1 MSNNFDDD
9 PISYRRAGD
18 VAVDAGLR
26 TFFRSVYNYMIAG
39 LALTGVVGFVVAYF
53 AFQDGSVLG
62 QILYGSPVRWVV
74 MFAPLVLSFIFGGRI
89 YTMSPG
95 AAQAVFWTFSAL
107 MGVTLS
113 FIMAFAINSVGA
125 QQLANATGYSGPVVL
140 KAFLSASLGFG
151 ILSIF
156 GYTTNRDLSSIGAIA
171 GAGIIAAIIASVA
184 QLVLGNVFGIGIFQ
198 GGLFDIAISV
208 IVIFASLALIA
219 FTTQNLKGLYY
230 HAAQSGDQALAQSYA
245 IGGALSLYINFINL
259 FLSLLRI
266 FSARN

>member
-1 MSNNFDDD
+1 MSNNFDND

-39 LALTGVVGFVVAYF
+39 LALTGIVGFVVAYF
-53 AFQDGSVLG
+53 SFQDGSVLG

-74 MFAPLVLSFIFGGRI
+74 MFAPLGMALIFGGRI
-89 YTMSPG
+89 YTMSPA
-95 AAQAVFWTFSAL
+95 AAQAVFWAFAAL

-113 FIMAFAINSVGA
+113 YVMAFAINSVGA

-151 ILSIF
+151 VLSLF

-171 GAGIIAAIIASVA
+171 GAGLIAAIIASVG
-184 QLVLGNVFGIGIFQ
+184 QLVLGNVFNIGIFQ
-198 GGLFDIAISV
+198 GGMFDIIISV
-208 IVIFASLALIA
+208 VVIAASLGLIA

-230 HAAQSGDQALAQSYA
+230 HAAQQGDADLAQSYA

-266 FSARN
+266 FGGRE